1 MFFSFLT
8 RELHTSAR
16 ASCRYDL
23 ENGTCS
29 LTQLVNSCKLFVDFR
44 LLSAFDSFWQVI
56 NNQMATFVAEN
67 SDEMKKKPVII
78 LKEFIFSTLVSTSG
92 TSNWQACKDSHW
104 NKRTTFIF
112 HKIVLY
118 NPWNWKQSEDSLKIP
133 LTPKRLEF
141 TGVQKLFLL

>member
-8 RELHTSAR
+8 RELHTSTR

-92 TSNWQACKDSHW
+92 ISNWQACKDSHW